1 MAEFDIDG
9 ARPPARA
16 SKATTRATDPARSAR
31 APDAPARGPRPGN
44 DAASLLSLQRSV
56 GNAGVIQRL
65 RDGDPEAQEAEAAS
79 PVLGV
84 VGKGG
89 GSRLPDPT
97 RQGMEA
103 RFGQSF
109 ADVRIHTG
117 GAAADSARHVDASAY
132 TVGNEIVF
140 AEGRYDPA
148 SAPGQRTLAHELAHV
163 VQQRSGPVD
172 GSDLGGGVRVSHP
185 SDRFERA
192 AEHTAS
198 RVAGGEAVGSTASAP
213 RAAVA
218 QREMEET
225 EEKDEVAGAVAQRQA
240 EAAGEEPLEEE
251 EEEGGGPVAQRQQP
265 AEGEEPLEEETAA
278 P

>member
-9 ARPPARA
+9 VRPPARA
-16 SKATTRATDPARSAR
+16 PKATTRATDTARAAR
-31 APDAPARGPRPGN
+31 APDAPAPGPRLGT

-97 RQGMEA
+97 RQGMEE

-109 ADVRIHTG
+109 ADVRVHTG
-117 GAAADSARHVDASAY
+117 GAAADSARSVEAGAY
-132 TVGNEIVF
+132 TVGHEIVF

-148 SAPGQRTLAHELAHV
+148 SAPGQRSLAHELAHV
-163 VQQRSGPVD
+163 VQQRAGPVD
-172 GSDLGGGVRVSHP
+172 GSDVGGGIRVSHP
-185 SDRFERA
+185 ADRFERA
-192 AEHTAS
+192 AEATAS
-198 RVAGGEAVGSTASAP
+198 RVAADGSFSAG
-213 RAAVA
+213 AVA
-218 QREMEET
+218 GHAGVTQRQTEDT
-225 EEKDEVAGAVAQRQA
+225 EEPEDEGVPTGAVAQRQA
-240 EAAGEEPLEEE
+240 EEAEEP
-251 EEEGGGPVAQRQQP
+251 EEEGVPTGAVAQRQT
-265 AEGEEPLEEETAA
+265 EETEEPEEGTTGG
-278 P
+278 